1 MEFQGEIFMFNELYE
16 KYKATH
22 YQGLSAINPLSFILR
37 KAELG
42 LDLTVSEWNW
52 LKQQCFSETM
62 GIIKNQ
68 ENHRISLI

>member
-16 KYKATH
+16 KYKATD
-22 YQGLSAINPLSFILR
+22 YQGLPAINPLSFILR

-62 GIIKNQ
+62 GIRKII
-68 ENHRISLI
+68 ESSLI